1 MDNQKIKIITLRLPL
16 ELWKYTH
23 KASIDR
29 EMSVN
34 ALVIDCL
41 KKYQSN
47 REKRL
52 EKTLDE

>member
-16 ELWKYTH
+16 DLWKYTH
-23 KASIDR
+23 KVSIDR

-34 ALVIDCL
+34 SLVIDCL